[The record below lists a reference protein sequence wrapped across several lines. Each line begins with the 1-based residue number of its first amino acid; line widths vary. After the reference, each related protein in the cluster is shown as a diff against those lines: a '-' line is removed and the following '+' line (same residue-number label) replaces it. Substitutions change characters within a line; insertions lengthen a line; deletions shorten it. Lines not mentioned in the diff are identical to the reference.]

1 MEQPAPPPS
10 SFFFQY
16 CGALSNRIHHCRP
29 HTYKLCPDH
38 IQAGPTDLS
47 GATVQWA
54 SWSKGASVWIKRRP
68 KPSPDSGRKPL

>member
-10 SFFFQY
+10 FFQY
-16 CGALSNRIHHCRP
+16 CDALSNRIHHCRP

-47 GATVQWA
+47 GAHRAVGEPA
-54 SWSKGASVWIKRRP
+54 KRCISVDQEEAQTEP
-68 KPSPDSGRKPL
+68 GLGQETL